1 MPSPF
6 SGMDPWLED
15 PAVFPDFHDSLI
27 FLLKKALNAT
37 LPAGYAAMIKT
48 IVWTEDEQ
56 RREPDVSAVTRRP
69 PSRSGRDTT
78 VALADSLQPLGFV
91 PERVPR
97 EEQYLEILST
107 DGRRLVTAVEVLSR
121 SNKAGRSE
129 GRKAYLKKQR
139 EFLAARVNVVEIDLL
154 RGGVHTTAVP
164 RSRLVGLA
172 GGPFHYHVCVL
183 KAGKTGRLFGAV
195 LPLDRPLPAIGFPL
209 DRGVEPVTVELQ
221 AVLTEAYDTGRYAEL
236 IDYTQPCTPPL
247 SPEEQAWADGILRA
261 RTATNLHEEK

>member
-6 SGMDPWLED
+6 PGMDPWLED
-15 PAVFPDFHDSLI
+15 PAVFPDLHDSLI
-27 FLLKKALNAT
+27 FLLKKALNAR
-37 LPAGYAAMIKT
+37 LPAGYAAMINT

-56 RREPDVSAVTRRP
+56 RREPDVNVVTRRP
-69 PSRSGRDTT
+69 RSRRGHDTP
-78 VALADSLQPLGFV
+78 VALADPLRPLGLV

-107 DGRRLVTAVEVLSR
+107 DGRRLVTAVEVLSP

-139 EFLAARVNVVEIDLL
+139 EFLAARVNVVELDLL
-154 RGGVHTTAVP
+154 RAGVHTTAVP
-164 RSRLVGLA
+164 RPRLVGLA

-195 LPLDRPLPAIGFPL
+195 FPLDRPLPTIGFPL
-209 DRGVEPVTVELQ
+209 DTGTEPVPIDLQ
-221 AVLTEAYDTGRYAEL
+221 AVLNEAYDTSRYAGL
-236 IDYTQPCTPPL
+236 IDYAKPCTPPL
-247 SPEEQAWADGILRA
+247 PPDDLAWANNILSKRN
-261 RTATNLHEEK
+261 RTPTEG